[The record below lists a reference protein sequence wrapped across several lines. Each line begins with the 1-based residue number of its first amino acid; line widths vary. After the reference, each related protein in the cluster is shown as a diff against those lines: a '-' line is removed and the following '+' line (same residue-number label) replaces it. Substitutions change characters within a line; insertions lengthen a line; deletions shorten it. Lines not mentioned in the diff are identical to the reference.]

1 MRLSLSVSA
10 LAALLCVSAQ
20 AQAEISSASEQPALQ
35 QSQLAIKDYASTLKS
50 ALESAM
56 QNGGPMAAVSVCHTE
71 APLIGQEMSK
81 KYGVEIHRTSLK
93 PRQTPPQDWEKPIL
107 TQFNAEKAV
116 GKPIDEIV
124 WHRAVDVN
132 GERELRLMK
141 AIPTGE
147 VCLTCHG
154 TAVAPALLQ
163 KIKSLYPHDQAVGY
177 KLGDIRGA
185 FSVTAP
191 IKHN

>member
-1 MRLSLSVSA
+1 MRLSVSVSA
-10 LAALLCVSAQ
+10 LATLLCVCVQ
-20 AQAEISSASEQPALQ
+20 AQAATPSVSEQHALQ
-35 QSQLAIKDYASTLKS
+35 QAQLSIKDYAATLKS
-50 ALESAM
+50 ALETAM
-56 QNGGPMAAVSVCHTE
+56 KNGGPMAAVAVCHTQ

-93 PRQTPPQDWEKPIL
+93 PRQTRPQDWEKPIL
-107 TQFNAEKAV
+107 AQFNAEKAA

-124 WHRAVDVN
+124 WHQTVDVH
-132 GERELRLMK
+132 GVRELRLMK

-154 TAVAPALLQ
+154 TAVAPELMQ

-177 KLGDIRGA
+177 QLGGIRGA
-185 FSVTAP
+185 FSVTASVEQ
-191 IKHN
+191 